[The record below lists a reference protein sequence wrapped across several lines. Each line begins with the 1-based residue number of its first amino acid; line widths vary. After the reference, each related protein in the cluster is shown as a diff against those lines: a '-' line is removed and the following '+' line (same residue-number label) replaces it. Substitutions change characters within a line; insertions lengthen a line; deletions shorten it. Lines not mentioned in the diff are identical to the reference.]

1 VPHPAAP
8 GKGDGSPPRLPGRL
22 PVPARRQRHG
32 KVQET
37 AEGGGK
43 VPAPGWE
50 ILNLTASDLAVVALM
65 IVVFAL
71 ALILPYPRR
80 R

>member
-1 VPHPAAP
+1 M
-8 GKGDGSPPRLPGRL
+8 
-22 PVPARRQRHG
+22 
-32 KVQET
+32 
-37 AEGGGK
+37 

-50 ILNLTASDLAVVALM
+50 ILGLAASDLGVVALM

>member
-1 VPHPAAP
+1 
-8 GKGDGSPPRLPGRL
+8 
-22 PVPARRQRHG
+22 
-32 KVQET
+32 
-37 AEGGGK
+37 